1 MKRGQGNVM
10 WILVVAIVVLV
21 AGAILIVMFSGR
33 TGDTN
38 TALQSCVSKGGTC
51 TVEKTPMDCGDN
63 GFPVEVFSCPDLGD
77 KKQVCC
83 VGLS

>member
-10 WILVVAIVVLV
+10 WILVVAIIVLV

-38 TALQSCVSKGGTC
+38 TALQNCESKGGVCEIEC
-51 TVEKTPMDCGDN
+51 TGATLPAGA
-63 GFPVEVFSCPDLGD
+63 FSCPNKDT

-83 VGLS
+83 IGLS